1 MKKIISL
8 ALVLLMIFS
17 ISLTVVSCGKDNDD
31 PPGTSEG
38 GGNGGDTN
46 NKGNTN
52 NNKDTYEGTRPITLP
67 ST

>member
-31 PPGTSEG
+31 PPDTSD
-38 GGNGGDTN
+38 GGNSGNTEGN
-46 NKGNTN
+46 GNTN